1 MLETQRLLLTTIQ
14 KYLWIHRQI
23 FKKIL
28 YLNIVPPYR
37 PSAEDNRNI
46 PKIRSKMQ
54 SSHINNFKIKIFLK
68 LEIIPLT

>member
-1 MLETQRLLLTTIQ
+1 MFNTGNTLPTVNDDSKIFMDSSTDFQKNPLL
-14 KYLWIHRQI
+14 K
-23 FKKIL
+23 
-28 YLNIVPPYR
+28 YR